1 MKTLMPHQIK
11 ALEYAKLKSKIALF
25 LQMRLGKTLVAIRWA
40 KHKKL
45 KFVLVL
51 APKATHPSW
60 KAELEE
66 EKCCV
71 TIPEGTLQKRYES
84 VMWNLIH
91 SSDLKIPMYFL
102 LNYEAVSLWPL
113 FLKDFSWS
121 GIICDESTF
130 IRNPKAK
137 ITKYLTNFTDHVPNK
152 AILSGLPAP
161 ESPMD
166 YFSQF
171 KFLYG
176 SFMNEDNFWNWRNK
190 NCSEWGYS
198 WEVKPKRLPIIKQ
211 EVHELAFVL
220 TRKEAGMGSK
230 KVYERRYVDM
240 NSAQKKL
247 MKQIEK
253 DYEYEFDDNES
264 KMTKYAPV
272 KFLWMARVAG
282 GFTPQ
287 KVPVSY
293 NKFTEIQSLLGG
305 ELRKEKVIIWFR
317 FNHEL
322 EIVYKMLSRQF
333 RTGIFMADRKHGVRP
348 DGRLSNRIQIMCAQ
362 EKLGKMGL
370 PWYDSSTMIFY
381 SNHYDYEVRAQC
393 EDRGIHP
400 LKKEPYLI
408 IDLIT
413 KDSIDEV
420 AVDLLLEKKTQAK
433 YFMSRMEEQWVKR
446 KN

>member
-1 MKTLMPHQIK
+1 MI
-11 ALEYAKLKSKIALF
+11 
-25 LQMRLGKTLVAIRWA
+25 
-40 KHKKL
+40 
-45 KFVLVL
+45 L

-66 EKCCV
+66 ENV
-71 TIPEGTLQKRYES
+71 SAFIPEGKLEERFSIVKDLAYS
-84 VMWNLIH
+84 VGGYI
-91 SSDLKIPMYFL
+91 L

-113 FLKDFSWS
+113 FIKEIPWQA
-121 GIICDESTF
+121 IICDESTY

-137 ITKYLTNFTDHVPNK
+137 ITKYLTNFTEHVSNK
-152 AILSGLPAP
+152 AILSGLPNP
-161 ESPMD
+161 ESSMD

-176 SFMNEDNFWNWRNK
+176 CFMNEENFWNWRNK

-240 NSAQKKL
+240 NTAQKKL

-253 DYEYEFDDNES
+253 DYEYEYDDDET

-272 KFLWMARVAG
+272 KFLWLARIAG

-287 KVPVSY
+287 KTMVCS
-293 NKFTEIQSLLGG
+293 NKLKELIYLFSG
-305 ELRKEKVIIWFR
+305 ELKEDKIILWAR
-317 FNHEL
+317 FNCEIEFLYKEL
-322 EIVYKMLSRQF
+322 KKKFKIGLFTVNKKEGLNSDGTLSSK
-333 RTGIFMADRKHGVRP
+333 IK
-348 DGRLSNRIQIMCAQ
+348 IMIGQ

-370 PWYDSSTMIFY
+370 PWYHAQTMIFY
-381 SNHYDYEVRAQC
+381 SNHYDGETRQQC
-393 EDRGIHP
+393 EDRFIHP
-400 LKKEPYLI
+400 LDKSPRLI
-408 IDLIT
+408 IDLLT
-413 KDSIDEV
+413 ENSIDEDIL
-420 AVDLLLEKKTQAK
+420 DLLKEKKIQAK
-433 YFMSRMEEQWVKR
+433 YFMKRLEEKWEKR
-446 KN
+446 KQNLGSKLLKE